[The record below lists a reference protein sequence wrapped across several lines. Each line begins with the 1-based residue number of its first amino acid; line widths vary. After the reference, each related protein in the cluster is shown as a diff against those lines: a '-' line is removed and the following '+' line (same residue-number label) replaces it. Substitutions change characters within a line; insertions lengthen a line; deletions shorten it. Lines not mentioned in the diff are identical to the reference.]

1 MGGISMKKIL
11 TALILGLIITVSAAT
26 AFAANSIA
34 LDSAKD
40 QKSGQTEV
48 NCCVDVDQHDDHHK

>member
-1 MGGISMKKIL
+1 MKKIL